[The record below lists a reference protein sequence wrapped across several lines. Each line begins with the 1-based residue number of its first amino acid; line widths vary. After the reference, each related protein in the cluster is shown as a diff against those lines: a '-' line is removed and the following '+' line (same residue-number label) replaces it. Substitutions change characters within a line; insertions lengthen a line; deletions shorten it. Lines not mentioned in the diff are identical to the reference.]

1 MTSDMFT
8 LGKNEVATFWLI
20 IAFHEISWPWIIHIS
35 KVAENFIVGKS
46 FIARLFRI
54 EIIKLGVQTR
64 SHASTP
70 VGLHISPS

>member
-1 MTSDMFT
+1 MTADMFI
-8 LGKNEVATFWLI
+8 LGKNELATFWPI
-20 IAFHEISWPWIIHIS
+20 ITFHEKTWACIIHIS

-54 EIIKLGVQTR
+54 EIIKLGVQIR

-70 VGLHISPS
+70 VGLHSSPS